1 MPGQPVARPSRFAVR
16 HCFMPHTQP
25 SADLLPLAQ
34 SVLQEVFGYPG
45 FRGLQSQV
53 ISHAAA
59 GGSALVLMPTG
70 AGKSLC
76 YQVPAI
82 VRHRQG
88 HGVTIVVSPLIALMH
103 DQVGALDE
111 VGVRAA
117 FLNSTLSSAE
127 AQAVEKALLSAE
139 LTLLYAAPER
149 ITHPRFLAMLDS
161 LAERGLLSLFA
172 IDEAHCVSQ
181 WGHDFREEYLALSLL
196 QERYPQVPRLGLT
209 ATADTHT
216 RQDILHRLGLE
227 GQPLFISSF
236 DRPNIHYTLVEK
248 DNARQQLLRFIRA
261 EHEGDAGIVYCQ
273 SRKKVEDTAQWLS
286 EQGIPALP
294 YHAGLT
300 SELRQHHQDRFLRE
314 DGLVMVATVAFG
326 MGIDKPDVRFVAHL
340 DLPKNIESYYQET
353 GRAGRDGQPADAWLT
368 YGLQDVVQ
376 QRRMIDESP
385 ASEEFKRVQRE
396 KLDALLGLAE
406 AHDCRRVRL
415 LRYFGEES
423 LPCGHC
429 DNCQHPPEVWDAT
442 EPARKLLSCIYR
454 LWQSGGQRFGA
465 GHIIDILRG
474 KANDK
479 IQQHGHASLSTYGI
493 GQDLSESQWRGVVRQ
508 LLAQGC
514 LSAEGEFNTLALA
527 GPARAVLKGEQSIW
541 LRVAQAPTPKAGRL
555 RKGSS
560 ASAGEKRRRHEEE
573 LAQLGGAAARRLQ
586 ALRDWRAEVAKAH
599 NVPAYVIFHDA
610 TLLQMAVEQPA
621 TLDDLSHISGVGS
634 KKREAYGEDL
644 LRVLAQG

>member
-1 MPGQPVARPSRFAVR
+1 MR
-16 HCFMPHTQP
+16 
-25 SADLLPLAQ
+25 
-34 SVLQEVFGYPG
+34 
-45 FRGLQSQV
+45 
-53 ISHAAA
+53 
-59 GGSALVLMPTG
+59 
-70 AGKSLC
+70 
-76 YQVPAI
+76 
-82 VRHRQG
+82 
-88 HGVTIVVSPLIALMH
+88 
-103 DQVGALDE
+103 
-111 VGVRAA
+111 
-117 FLNSTLSSAE
+117 
-127 AQAVEKALLSAE
+127 
-139 LTLLYAAPER
+139 
-149 ITHPRFLAMLDS
+149 
-161 LAERGLLSLFA
+161 
-172 IDEAHCVSQ
+172 
-181 WGHDFREEYLALSLL
+181 
-196 QERYPQVPRLGLT
+196 
-209 ATADTHT
+209 
-216 RQDILHRLGLE
+216 
-227 GQPLFISSF
+227 
-236 DRPNIHYTLVEK
+236 
-248 DNARQQLLRFIRA
+248 
-261 EHEGDAGIVYCQ
+261 
-273 SRKKVEDTAQWLS
+273 
-286 EQGIPALP
+286 
-294 YHAGLT
+294 
-300 SELRQHHQDRFLRE
+300 HQDRFLRE
-314 DGLVMVATVAFG
+314 EGLVMVATIAFG

-423 LPCGHC
+423 QPCGHC